1 MRIQTRP
8 LALWAGVAGVVLTLS
23 CGAASAADPIVMKF
37 GINNPIKEF
46 NQAWTSHLV
55 LKNEIEARSGGRI
68 KVELYPGSQLGSVES
83 MVNQVR
89 RGSIQATDP
98 ADGHFATTYPL
109 IQILS
114 IPYLFPSREVA
125 WKVLDGPF
133 GQKLI
138 DDMAKKTGM
147 RPLFWQEN
155 GGFRHFTNSKRQIR
169 SPDDMKGLKIRTM
182 NIPLHMKIVEDL
194 GGSATP
200 INWSEVYTSLQTGV
214 ADGQENAIPTFL
226 LPKLEEVQKY
236 MVLDGHVYGVMTVVV
251 NEKWY
256 QDLAPDLKK
265 AIQGAVPVVL
275 ATNRGLSVANE
286 VQGIEYLQK
295 RGVDVYAPTAEE
307 QKKFRA
313 ATQASA
319 VKWLK
324 SNVDPV
330 WVDELLAA
338 VAKAESER

>member
-1 MRIQTRP
+1 MRIRKRRLAGRAGIIGAI
-8 LALWAGVAGVVLTLS
+8 LALAVS
-23 CGAASAADPIVMKF
+23 GAPAADTVVMKF

-55 LKNEIEARSGGRI
+55 LKNEIEARSSGRI
-68 KVELYPGSQLGSVES
+68 KVELYPGSQLGSIES

-89 RGSIQATDP
+89 RGTIQATDP

-133 GQKLI
+133 GQKLA
-138 DDMAKKTGM
+138 DDMAKKIGM

-155 GGFRHFTNSKRQIR
+155 GGFRHFTNSKRAIR
-169 SPDDMKGLKIRTM
+169 SPEDMKGLKIRTM

-256 QDLAPDLKK
+256 QDLPADLKQ
-265 AIQGAVPVVL
+265 AIQGAIPVVL

-286 VQGIEYLQK
+286 AQGVEYLQK
-295 RGVDVYAPTAEE
+295 RGVEIYAPTPE
-307 QKKFRA
+307 QHKKFRE

-324 SNVDPV
+324 SNVDPA
-330 WVDELLAA
+330 WVDDLLAA
-338 VAKAESER
+338 VAKAERER

>member
-1 MRIQTRP
+1 MSMLPRFRP
-8 LALWAGVAGVVLTLS
+8 VAGIAVALTL
-23 CGAASAADPIVMKF
+23 AAAQAAAADAVTMKF
-37 GINNPIKEF
+37 GINNPVKEF

-55 LKNEIEARSGGRI
+55 LKNEIEARSGGRL
-68 KVELYPGSQLGSVES
+68 KVELYPGGQLGNIES

-114 IPYLFPSREVA
+114 IPYLFSSREIA

-133 GQKLI
+133 GRKLI
-138 DDMAKKTGM
+138 EDMAAKTGL

-155 GGFRHFTNSKRQIR
+155 GGFRHYSNSKRPIHV
-169 SPDDMKGLKIRTM
+169 PADMKGLKIRTM

-200 INWSEVYTSLQTGV
+200 VNWSETYTSLQTGV
-214 ADGQENAIPTFL
+214 VDGQENAIPTFL
-226 LPKLEEVQKY
+226 IPKLEEVQKY
-236 MVLDGHVYGVMTVVV
+236 ITLDGHVYGVMTVLV
-251 NEKWY
+251 NDKWY
-256 QDLAPDLKK
+256 QGLEPDLR
-265 AIQGAVPVVL
+265 AAVQGAVPVVL
-275 ATNRGLSVANE
+275 ATNRGLSIANE
-286 VQGIEYLQK
+286 AQGIEYLQK
-295 RGVDVYAPTAEE
+295 KGIEIYAPTMEE
-307 QKKFRA
+307 KKQFRA

-319 VKWLK
+319 VEWLK
-324 SNVDPV
+324 RNVDPV

-338 VAKAESER
+338 VAKAEDGQ

>member
-1 MRIQTRP
+1 MCTSNRR
-8 LALWAGVAGVVLTLS
+8 LALRVGLA
-23 CGAASAADPIVMKF
+23 GAALLLACGNGLAADPVVMKF
-37 GINNPIKEF
+37 GINNPVKEF

-55 LKNEIEARSGGRI
+55 LKNEIEARTSGRM
-68 KVELYPGSQLGSVES
+68 KVELYPGSQLGNIES

-89 RGSIQATDP
+89 RGTIQATDP

-125 WKVLDGPF
+125 WKVLDGSF

-138 DDMAKKTGM
+138 EDMAKKTGM

-155 GGFRHFTNSKRQIR
+155 GGFRHYTNSKRPIR
-169 SPDDMKGLKIRTM
+169 SPADMKGLKIRTM

-214 ADGQENAIPTFL
+214 ADGQENAVPTFL

-256 QDLAPDLKK
+256 QDLAPEFRT

-286 VQGIEYLQK
+286 AQGIEYLQK
-295 RGVDVYAPTAEE
+295 KGMEIYAPTPKE
-307 QKKFRA
+307 QKMFRD

-324 SNVDPV
+324 SNVDPA

-338 VAKAESER
+338 VAKAESGR